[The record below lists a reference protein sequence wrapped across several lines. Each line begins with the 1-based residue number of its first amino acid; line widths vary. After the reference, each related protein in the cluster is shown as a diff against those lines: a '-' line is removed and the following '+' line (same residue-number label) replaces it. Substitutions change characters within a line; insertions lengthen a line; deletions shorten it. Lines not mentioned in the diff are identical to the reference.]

1 MKDEEW
7 ETRLKL
13 GNQFRGLHEDEFQF
27 LTAEER
33 KKQDKEKAWREEE
46 KRELME
52 YRQCVFASIPT
63 LQTQA
68 LSSAVG
74 DSTPPGYDSE
84 LTPDNSQRRRP
95 RSKRPRSPL
104 SAPARQR
111 AVPPR
116 PRRPGRRSRPRRSR
130 RTCGV

>member
-33 KKQDKEKAWREEE
+33 KKQDKEKAWRDEE

-52 YRQCVFASIPT
+52 YRQ
-63 LQTQA
+63 
-68 LSSAVG
+68 
-74 DSTPPGYDSE
+74 
-84 LTPDNSQRRRP
+84 
-95 RSKRPRSPL
+95 
-104 SAPARQR
+104 
-111 AVPPR
+111 
-116 PRRPGRRSRPRRSR
+116 
-130 RTCGV
+130 